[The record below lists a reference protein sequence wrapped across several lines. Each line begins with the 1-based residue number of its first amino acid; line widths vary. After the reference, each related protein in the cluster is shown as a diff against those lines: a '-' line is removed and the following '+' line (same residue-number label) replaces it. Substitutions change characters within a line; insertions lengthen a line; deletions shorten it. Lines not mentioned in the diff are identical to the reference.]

1 MSSSDKTI
9 NQGGQQTISGVIAWL
24 IVVLVPY
31 SVFFL
36 SGPHLTSDQRWFVA
50 IAATAVAMWVFR
62 LVPDFV
68 PGLAVILLATLLEL
82 VPQDV
87 AFSGFYSQIFFL
99 VMGVFILAAMLSETH
114 WLDRLNAALA
124 QGGVSSFKQIL
135 TLLASALLLTLMVPS
150 PLGRATMLKPLLDKF
165 ASSQSAT
172 GTSIYA
178 LLHVH
183 GTTLMSTVF
192 LTGNPLNFILLAM
205 LSEQTR
211 GRFQWLGWL
220 QASMVVALV
229 LSIGLIGFALW
240 AQRFVSPP
248 QAEPKLERDAL
259 AARTPGTVITR
270 KDWGVLGLYG
280 LLLISVF
287 TQSLH
292 QIPLAWV
299 VVFLALVV
307 FLFQGLSLQSL
318 RSKVDWPTLIFIA
331 TVVAWGGM
339 LDHLAL
345 SQWLVAQIEL
355 IKPIFEA
362 NFALGIG
369 LIIGFVLL
377 VRLVVPGAPAFIL
390 LAATLLPF
398 AASVG
403 VSPWLVGFIV
413 VTVSESFLF
422 PYQHGVYSQTIS
434 ELDAQQVAYRPGL
447 MLLVNVGFLSLRIVA
462 IYASLPWWQS
472 LYFI

>member
-1 MSSSDKTI
+1 
-9 NQGGQQTISGVIAWL
+9 
-24 IVVLVPY
+24 
-31 SVFFL
+31 
-36 SGPHLTSDQRWFVA
+36 
-50 IAATAVAMWVFR
+50 
-62 LVPDFV
+62 
-68 PGLAVILLATLLEL
+68 
-82 VPQDV
+82 
-87 AFSGFYSQIFFL
+87 
-99 VMGVFILAAMLSETH
+99 
-114 WLDRLNAALA
+114 
-124 QGGVSSFKQIL
+124 
-135 TLLASALLLTLMVPS
+135 
-150 PLGRATMLKPLLDKF
+150 
-165 ASSQSAT
+165 
-172 GTSIYA
+172 
-178 LLHVH
+178 
-183 GTTLMSTVF
+183 
-192 LTGNPLNFILLAM
+192 
-205 LSEQTR
+205 
-211 GRFQWLGWL
+211 
-220 QASMVVALV
+220 
-229 LSIGLIGFALW
+229 
-240 AQRFVSPP
+240 
-248 QAEPKLERDAL
+248 
-259 AARTPGTVITR
+259 
-270 KDWGVLGLYG
+270 
-280 LLLISVF
+280 
-287 TQSLH
+287 
-292 QIPLAWV
+292 